1 MKEST
6 VALRELWTIAYR
18 DLGRNRRRSLFTM
31 LAVGLGLMLIIV
43 LNGWIA
49 GVFDNSLQNNI
60 RLETGH
66 LQLRAASYRSEQMSL
81 KWEDLVSDSASLA
94 ARASAMSEVN
104 AAAPVLWA
112 PGVLHSADDSAG
124 LKLYGIEP
132 DSSIHAPIREGMV
145 AGVFLTPDDRGGIVI
160 GKRLADDLGIAVD
173 QRVSLSVV
181 NADGQPE
188 EGIFTIR
195 GLFSTGFPAYDQ
207 GAVFMPLAKA
217 QAFTRTDGRASAI
230 LVMLHRQEDTD
241 TVATALQT
249 PGFTLLTWRDLNAVL
264 LEALNTG
271 QAMYA
276 IMYGIVLLVVA
287 VVIANTL
294 LMAVFERIREIGI
307 LAALGMKRRQI
318 VIMFVLEASIIGLIG
333 IAIGN
338 VLGGAGVAYLSN
350 VGVYIGDMGAAVD
363 NMALGTY
370 MYAKFNPASMAMLS
384 ILTLAFTLLA
394 SLYPAWFAGRLE
406 PVEALHSQ

>member
-406 PVEALHSQ
+406 PAEALHSQ

>member
-1 MKEST
+1 M
-6 VALRELWTIAYR
+6 ALRELWTIAYR

-31 LAVGLGLMLIIV
+31 LAVALGLMLIIV

-49 GVFDNSLQNNI
+49 GAYDDAVQNNI

-94 ARASAMSEVN
+94 IRASVMSEVN

-112 PGVLHSADDSAG
+112 TGVLNSADDSAG
-124 LKLYGIEP
+124 FKLYGIEP
-132 DSSIHAPIREGMV
+132 DSSIHAPIQESMV
-145 AGVFLTPDDRGGIVI
+145 DGAYLTPDDRGGIVI
-160 GKRLADDLGIAVD
+160 GKRLADDLGIAVG
-173 QRVSLSVV
+173 QKVSLSVV

-230 LVMLHRQEDTD
+230 LVMLHQREDAD
-241 TVATALQT
+241 KVATALQT
-249 PGFTLLTWRDLNAVL
+249 PGLTLLTWRDLNAVM
-264 LEALNTG
+264 LEALNAG
-271 QAMYA
+271 QSMYA

-294 LMAVFERIREIGI
+294 LMAVFERFREIGI

-318 VIMFVLEASIIGLIG
+318 VMMFVLEAGIIGLVG

-350 VGVYIGDMGAAVD
+350 VGVYIGDMGAAVE
-363 NMALGTY
+363 NMALGTS
-370 MYAKFNPASMAMLS
+370 MYAKFDPAAMAMLS

-406 PVEALHSQ
+406 PVEALRSQ

>member
-1 MKEST
+1 M
-6 VALRELWTIAYR
+6 ALRELWTIAYR

-31 LAVGLGLMLIIV
+31 LAVALGLMLIIV

-49 GVFDNSLQNNI
+49 GVFDDSLQNNI

-66 LQLRAASYRSEQMSL
+66 VQLRAASYRSEQMSL

-94 ARASAMSEVN
+94 TRAIAMSEVN

-112 PGVLHSADDSAG
+112 TGVLNSADDSAG
-124 LKLYGIEP
+124 FKLYGIDP
-132 DSSIHAPIREGMV
+132 DSPIHAPIQESMM
-145 AGVFLTPDDRGGIVI
+145 AGAFLTPGDRGGIVI

-181 NADGQPE
+181 NADGQLE

-217 QAFTRTDGRASAI
+217 QAFTRTEGRASAI
-230 LVMLHRQEDTD
+230 LVLLHQQEDTD
-241 TVATALQT
+241 KVATVLQT
-249 PGFTLLTWRDLNAVL
+249 PGLTLLTWRDLNAVL
-264 LEALNTG
+264 LEAVNTG

-294 LMAVFERIREIGI
+294 LMAVFERVQEIGI

-318 VIMFVLEASIIGLIG
+318 VVMFVLEASIIGLVG

-350 VGVYIGDMGAAVD
+350 VGVNIGDMGAAVE
-363 NMALGTY
+363 NMALGTT
-370 MYAKFNPASMAMLS
+370 MYAKFDPAAMAMLS
-384 ILTLAFTLLA
+384 ILTLGFTLLA

-406 PVEALHSQ
+406 PVDALHSQ

>member
-1 MKEST
+1 MA
-6 VALRELWTIAYR
+6 VRELWTIAYR

-31 LAVGLGLMLIIV
+31 LAVALGLMLIIV

-49 GVFDNSLQNNI
+49 GVFDDSLQNNI

-66 LQLRAASYRSEQMSL
+66 VQLRAASYRSEQMSL

-94 ARASAMSEVN
+94 TRAMAMSEVN

-112 PGVLHSADDSAG
+112 TGVLNSADDSAG
-124 LKLYGIEP
+124 FKLYGIDP
-132 DSSIHAPIREGMV
+132 DSSIHAPIQESMV
-145 AGVFLTPDDRGGIVI
+145 AGAFLTPDDRGGIVI

-217 QAFTRTDGRASAI
+217 QAFTRTEGRASAI
-230 LVMLHRQEDTD
+230 LVLLHQQEDTD
-241 TVATALQT
+241 KVAAVLQT
-249 PGFTLLTWRDLNAVL
+249 PGHTLLTWRDLNAVL
-264 LEALNTG
+264 LEAVNTG

-294 LMAVFERIREIGI
+294 LMAVFERVQEIGI
-307 LAALGMKRRQI
+307 LAALGMKRRQ
-318 VIMFVLEASIIGLIG
+318 VVMMFVLEASIIGLVG

-350 VGVYIGDMGAAVD
+350 VGVDIGDMGAAVE
-363 NMALGTY
+363 NMALGTT
-370 MYAKFNPASMAMLS
+370 MYAKFDPAAMLVLS
-384 ILTLAFTLLA
+384 ILTLGFTLLA

-406 PVEALHSQ
+406 PVDALHSQ

>member
-1 MKEST
+1 M
-6 VALRELWTIAYR
+6 ALRELWTIAYR

-31 LAVGLGLMLIIV
+31 LAVALGLMLIIV
-43 LNGWIA
+43 LNGYIA
-49 GVFDNSLQNNI
+49 GAYDGALQNNI

-66 LQLRAASYRSEQMSL
+66 LQLRVASYRSEQMSL
-81 KWEDLVSDSASLA
+81 KWEDLVSDSATLA
-94 ARASAMSEVN
+94 ARASAVSQVS
-104 AAAPVLWA
+104 AAGPVLWA
-112 PGVLHSADDSAG
+112 TGVLNSADDSAG
-124 LKLYGIEP
+124 FKLYGIEP
-132 DSSIHAPIREGMV
+132 DSSIHAPIQESMV
-145 AGVFLTPDDRGGIVI
+145 AGAFLTPDDRSGIVI

-173 QRVSLSVV
+173 QKVSLSVV
-181 NADGQPE
+181 NADGEPE

-207 GAVFMPLAKA
+207 GTVFMPLAKA

-241 TVATALQT
+241 TVTTALQT
-249 PGFTLLTWRDLNAVL
+249 PGLTVLTWRDLNAVL
-264 LEALNTG
+264 LEAVNTG
-271 QAMYA
+271 QSMYA

-318 VIMFVLEASIIGLIG
+318 VMMFVLEASIIGLVG

-338 VLGGAGVAYLSN
+338 VLGGAVVAYLAKVSF
-350 VGVYIGDMGAAVD
+350 YIGDMGAAVE
-363 NMALGTY
+363 NMLLGTS
-370 MYAKFNPASMAMLS
+370 MYAKFDPASMAMLS

>member
-230 LVMLHRQEDTD
+230 LVMLHQQEDTD